1 MVFALV
7 KPLLNERTI
16 SKIHIYGHDSS
27 VWKEALVA
35 SIPADCLP
43 VSYGGTKTDPI
54 GGNPDCSSLVCVLVI
69 NVLVHYLIAV
79 VQFRSTWVVK
89 YQRLVTWLTTK
100 PI

>member
-16 SKIHIYGHDSS
+16 SKIHIYGQDATI
-27 VWKEALVA
+27 WKEALVV

-54 GGNPDCSSLVCVLVI
+54 DGNPDCSSLVYTFWSLM
-69 NVLVHYLIAV
+69 YLFITLLPWYNLG
-79 VQFRSTWVVK
+79 QHGW
-89 YQRLVTWLTTK
+89 
-100 PI
+100 